1 MAIGLH
7 GAISW
12 FQKKIGTYD
21 KTNWEITVENQEMSQ
36 VLTDKLSVAKLPTDL
51 LDLDLIR
58 GSTFTKAKPGYHWT
72 QVREVNLG
80 HSCWIFEKLGLLQC
94 MHKQL
99 NFLRPMFPQPC
110 NFPDSC

>member
-21 KTNWEITVENQEMSQ
+21 KTNWEITVENQEMSH

-72 QVREVNLG
+72 QVRV
-80 HSCWIFEKLGLLQC
+80 IFGV
-94 MHKQL
+94 
-99 NFLRPMFPQPC
+99 RG
-110 NFPDSC
+110 SSSSSSSS